1 MIDNIE
7 LEEKNCEQLDLKN
20 NIFLRENFLVN
31 RIRNVNIV
39 PNEQNI
45 KNVFV
50 NNSFTE
56 EENITTPSTLHN
68 QEEEHYTFKYIT
80 EILKKNEYPINY
92 YDILRVK
99 SILGKDNEKYEKYL
113 SISKALFITKKKR
126 KRGVKNIKIIE
137 SKVKHGRKKKGV
149 KSQTNRNKESDDN
162 IMRKIFQYLYFKG
175 KKLVNLNYKK
185 YISNLKIDLN
195 IGILNTSLKNLLS
208 YEISKKYGYDTKN
221 YNKNIIDSILIKEA
235 NNKNIMKLLN
245 MKFIDWIYIY
255 LLKKKAE
262 DEIQFDGP
270 SSILLDLIS
279 NYPDEEDIAYVKKFI
294 INLYNYKNWFQ
305 KKIGRSGKKFKSN

>member
-7 LEEKNCEQLDLKN
+7 LEEENCEQLDLKN

-149 KSQTNRNKESDDN
+149 ISQTIRNKESDDN
-162 IMRKIFQYLYFKG
+162 IMRKIFQIF
-175 KKLVNLNYKK
+175 N
-185 YISNLKIDLN
+185 
-195 IGILNTSLKNLLS
+195 
-208 YEISKKYGYDTKN
+208 
-221 YNKNIIDSILIKEA
+221 
-235 NNKNIMKLLN
+235 
-245 MKFIDWIYIY
+245 
-255 LLKKKAE
+255 
-262 DEIQFDGP
+262 
-270 SSILLDLIS
+270 
-279 NYPDEEDIAYVKKFI
+279 
-294 INLYNYKNWFQ
+294 
-305 KKIGRSGKKFKSN
+305 

>member
-68 QEEEHYTFKYIT
+68 QEEEHYTFKYIK
-80 EILKKNEYPINY
+80 ELLQKNEYPINY

-113 SISKALFITKKKR
+113 
-126 KRGVKNIKIIE
+126 
-137 SKVKHGRKKKGV
+137 
-149 KSQTNRNKESDDN
+149 
-162 IMRKIFQYLYFKG
+162 
-175 KKLVNLNYKK
+175 
-185 YISNLKIDLN
+185 
-195 IGILNTSLKNLLS
+195 
-208 YEISKKYGYDTKN
+208 
-221 YNKNIIDSILIKEA
+221 
-235 NNKNIMKLLN
+235 
-245 MKFIDWIYIY
+245 
-255 LLKKKAE
+255 
-262 DEIQFDGP
+262 
-270 SSILLDLIS
+270 
-279 NYPDEEDIAYVKKFI
+279 
-294 INLYNYKNWFQ
+294 
-305 KKIGRSGKKFKSN
+305 

>member
-1 MIDNIE
+1 MIDNNE

-31 RIRNVNIV
+31 RIRNVNII

-56 EENITTPSTLHN
+56 EENITTQSTLHN

-113 SISKALFITKKKR
+113 
-126 KRGVKNIKIIE
+126 
-137 SKVKHGRKKKGV
+137 
-149 KSQTNRNKESDDN
+149 
-162 IMRKIFQYLYFKG
+162 
-175 KKLVNLNYKK
+175 
-185 YISNLKIDLN
+185 
-195 IGILNTSLKNLLS
+195 
-208 YEISKKYGYDTKN
+208 
-221 YNKNIIDSILIKEA
+221 
-235 NNKNIMKLLN
+235 
-245 MKFIDWIYIY
+245 
-255 LLKKKAE
+255 
-262 DEIQFDGP
+262 
-270 SSILLDLIS
+270 
-279 NYPDEEDIAYVKKFI
+279 
-294 INLYNYKNWFQ
+294 
-305 KKIGRSGKKFKSN
+305 